1 MPQTP
6 QDTLIVPLKIM
17 RVPISHAFTWQKNA
31 ITLIKAQPLVMVLAS
46 TWIIFVEMMLTG
58 ILPGIGIVLFL
69 LIAPALAFGMADVCQ
84 SIRIQDNTSPLSIF
98 TPLFNPVRN
107 RLLSLGLIYATV
119 LFGLFLVSQTFID
132 QAALN
137 ESFKKIVD
145 LQDINNLETLR
156 TQSKEVLAQLMQQ
169 KGLFLAF
176 GMMIAGSLLI
186 QTLLMYSPLFAIWQN
201 AQAPQAVWLS
211 IRTIFINI
219 LPIGLT
225 VILLF
230 SVFGALGVIVS
241 ALGMHSPSFMMFII
255 MGLWVLFNAMV
266 NAVTY
271 TSFYDIIRSSLTRSV
286 EGSISQIIDTSKN
299 NQDS

>member
-17 RVPISHAFTWQKNA
+17 RMPISHAFTWLKNA

>member
-17 RVPISHAFTWQKNA
+17 RVPISHAFTWLKNA

-186 QTLLMYSPLFAIWQN
+186 QTFLMYSPLFAIWQN

-241 ALGMHSPSFMMFII
+241 VLGMHSPSFMMFII

>member
-17 RVPISHAFTWQKNA
+17 RMPISHAFTWLKNA

-58 ILPGIGIVLFL
+58 MLPGIGMVLFL

-137 ESFKKIVD
+137 ESFKKILD

-241 ALGMHSPSFMMFII
+241 VLGMHSPSFMMFII

-286 EGSISQIIDTSKN
+286 KGSINQIMDTSKN

>member
-46 TWIIFVEMMLTG
+46 TWINFVEMMLTG

>member
-17 RVPISHAFTWQKNA
+17 RVPISHAFTWLKNA

-137 ESFKKIVD
+137 ESFKKILD

-241 ALGMHSPSFMMFII
+241 VLGMHSPSFMMFII

-286 EGSISQIIDTSKN
+286 KGSINQIMDTSKN

>member
-17 RVPISHAFTWQKNA
+17 RVPISHAFTWLKNA

>member
-17 RVPISHAFTWQKNA
+17 RVPISHAFTWLKNA

-241 ALGMHSPSFMMFII
+241 VLGMHSPSFMMFII

>member
-17 RVPISHAFTWQKNA
+17 RVPISHAFTWLKNA

-241 ALGMHSPSFMMFII
+241 VLGMHSPSFMMFII

-266 NAVTY
+266 NTVTY

>member
-17 RVPISHAFTWQKNA
+17 RVPISHAFTWLKNA

-58 ILPGIGIVLFL
+58 MLPGIGMVLFL

-186 QTLLMYSPLFAIWQN
+186 QTFLMYSPLFAIWQN

-241 ALGMHSPSFMMFII
+241 VLGMHSPSFMMFII

>member
-17 RVPISHAFTWQKNA
+17 RVPISHAFTWLKNA

-241 ALGMHSPSFMMFII
+241 VLGMHSPSFMMFII

-286 EGSISQIIDTSKN
+286 KGSINQIMDTSKN